1 MKSLKLLHIF
11 AIVVTVTISFVVRAQ
26 DFEADS
32 VYYTPIAKEPQEY
45 EKKGPRKIF
54 TDTTKNSVRF
64 QYFFNVQVGP
74 LIGCNDCSG
83 DKDITFTSST
93 LHGITLGR
101 KLRVGLGV
109 GFDSYDSWQTL
120 PLYGSVSWDLLGTKN
135 TQALYLQFDYGWSA
149 AWRQRDQF
157 EYGFT
162 DSGGGKMY
170 NALVGYRI
178 KYHDLKIGLAIGS
191 KSQQVY
197 TYYESP
203 SYYYNSEGI
212 LVQGAPNRTTVKKE
226 MSRLIFSLSVG
237 WK

>member
-1 MKSLKLLHIF
+1 MKRFKLLRNF
-11 AIVVTVTISFVVRAQ
+11 AIACTISIPVSVGAQ
-26 DFEADS
+26 DFESDS
-32 VYYTPIAKEPQEY
+32 VYYSPIPKEVERFDKKTPL
-45 EKKGPRKIF
+45 KIF
-54 TDTTKNSVRF
+54 TDTTKNSLRF

-93 LHGITLGR
+93 LHGVTLGR

-109 GFDSYDSWQTL
+109 GFDSYDSWQAL

-135 TQALYLQFDYGWSA
+135 TQALFLQFDYGWSA
-149 AWRQRDQF
+149 AWMQREQWDYTF
-157 EYGFT
+157 S

-191 KSQQVY
+191 KFQQVY

-203 SYYYNSEGI
+203 SYFYNSDGI
-212 LVQGAPNRTTVKKE
+212 LVQGPLNRTTVKKD
-226 MSRLIFSLSVG
+226 MNRLIFSLSVG